1 MSSTLASPLTQK
13 QKLVWSLISR
23 GLSAAAIVL
32 GAWLGFA
39 VFDLFALV
47 LFPHQFLAAGSLSL
61 ILLITVVP
69 ATGGL
74 ISYIAGKRKYPPVSV
89 A

>member
-1 MSSTLASPLTQK
+1 MAKPTWWKPLWIVSA
-13 QKLVWSLISR
+13 LGIIIS
-23 GLSAAAIVL
+23 
-32 GAWLGFA
+32 
-39 VFDLFALV
+39 ALV

-74 ISYIAGKRKYPPVSV
+74 IGYIAGKRKYPPVSV